1 MCYDIKTT
9 SFMCYI
15 HVHVHVMVNWV
26 IRLHVHV
33 HLLCTCTCTCY
44 EDNIHVH
51 VQCTCKCTHVQLYIH
66 VHVHVH
72 ACTLYMCVMNII
84 WVSPDFTVKLWDLFH
99 GVLIH
104 TFAVHGGGVKN
115 IVTCPPEINVH
126 TVHVL
131 CTCIC
136 TCIHIVYTVYTCIH
150 VCMYAYSIHVH

>member
-15 HVHVHVMVNWV
+15 HVMVNWV

-66 VHVHVH
+66 VH
-72 ACTLYMCVMNII
+72 ACTLYMCVMDII

-104 TFAVHGGGVKN
+104 TFAVHGVESR
-115 IVTCPPEINVH
+115 I
-126 TVHVL
+126 
-131 CTCIC
+131 
-136 TCIHIVYTVYTCIH
+136 
-150 VCMYAYSIHVH
+150 